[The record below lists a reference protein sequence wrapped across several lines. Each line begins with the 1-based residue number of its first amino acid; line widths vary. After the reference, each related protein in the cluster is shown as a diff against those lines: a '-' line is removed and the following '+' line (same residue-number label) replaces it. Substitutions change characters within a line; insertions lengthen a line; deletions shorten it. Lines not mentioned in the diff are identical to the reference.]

1 MPIELAD
8 FGLTD
13 ALKPHPLTEKRRK
26 ARYNAP
32 GPGSYNVKE
41 IEPSMTSKFKLERGS
56 HFGRSRA
63 QRFDSRESAV
73 PGPGL
78 YKINASVGLQVSSR
92 VLTSART
99 AFGKARKGSV
109 KGTRTPGPGDYEP
122 EAHVVH
128 AHGRAPMPSFGGP
141 LNKQDRFGQFKL
153 DVANPRSPG
162 PGVYSVPSTLQFS
175 KAPGSPKVGT
185 SRRFMTDKPM
195 GHVGSVALQR
205 SLTEPS
211 ALTAASQKSFY
222 EVEHDRPGPGAYAD
236 HSSFGK
242 QVTSVRKSSAN
253 SKFGSS
259 DRSARGANKNPGPGQ
274 YNERAFLGRQAASR
288 VRTAPQYRFG
298 TAPRPTLVNPVG

>member
-1 MPIELAD
+1 M
-8 FGLTD
+8 
-13 ALKPHPLTEKRRK
+13 
-26 ARYNAP
+26 
-32 GPGSYNVKE
+32 
-41 IEPSMTSKFKLERGS
+41 
-56 HFGRSRA
+56 
-63 QRFDSRESAV
+63 

-78 YKINASVGLQVSSR
+78 YRINASVGLQVSSR
-92 VLTSART
+92 MTTSARA
-99 AFGKARKGSV
+99 AFGKARKGEV
-109 KGTRTPGPGDYEP
+109 QAARTPGPGDYEP
-122 EAHVVH
+122 EAHHNNAH
-128 AHGRAPMPSFGGP
+128 ARAPRHSFAGP

-153 DVANPRSPG
+153 DTANPRSPG
-162 PGVYSVPSTLQFS
+162 PGVYSVPSTLQFN

-185 SRRFMTDKPM
+185 SRRFMSDKPM
-195 GHVGSVALQR
+195 GHVGAVALQR

-211 ALTAASQKSFY
+211 ALTNASQKSYY
-222 EVEHDRPGPGAYAD
+222 EIEHDRPGPGEYGD